1 MTTATMLPF
10 ADSFQAGA
18 VLTIVLPLA
27 LLISLAVWYAFAV
40 RRVPEARESSLATP
54 EPEVVEAAGPAVTAD
69 VTPAG
74 PASDFRP
81 AVAPANAE
89 PANVGAADAGAA
101 DAGAADAGAA
111 NAEPADSPADVPP
124 RDAAPADDPGDEV

>member
-101 DAGAADAGAA
+101 DAGAADA
-111 NAEPADSPADVPP
+111 EPADSPADVPP

>member
-1 MTTATMLPF
+1 MLPF

-89 PANVGAADAGAA
+89 PANTEPANAGAA
-101 DAGAADAGAA
+101 SAGAA
-111 NAEPADSPADVPP
+111 NAEPADSPAGVPAGDVPP